1 MSAALEHLERVVPA
15 APGRPELAGDDHPM
29 RAVTR
34 QIAFEPGGWTP
45 ERAAK
50 VTALFDG
57 LAIGWQD
64 HDAEERMDPLFDALA
79 RGGHIPSRHCLEV
92 GSGTGMATPCLA
104 DYFDS
109 VVAIDLSFEML
120 KRAPPRCGHRV
131 LADGSRLPVADGS
144 VDSVVLMNAFLFPA
158 EVDRVLAR
166 AGVVIWVNALG
177 DRTPIYLPADDVVAA
192 LPGSWKGVCSEA
204 GWGSWAVL
212 RRST

>member
-1 MSAALEHLERVVPA
+1 MRSHARSGNL
-15 APGRPELAGDDHPM
+15 RPSG
-29 RAVTR
+29 
-34 QIAFEPGGWTP
+34 
-45 ERAAK
+45 
-50 VTALFDG
+50 
-57 LAIGWQD
+57 
-64 HDAEERMDPLFDALA
+64 
-79 RGGHIPSRHCLEV
+79 RGGCQ
-92 GSGTGMATPCLA
+92 
-104 DYFDS
+104 FDS

-166 AGVVIWVNALG
+166 PGVVIWVNALG

-192 LPGSWKGVCSEA
+192 LPGSWEGVCSEA
-204 GWGSWAVL
+204 GWGTWAVL